1 MGMAIHSPAHTAVTP
16 PAPPAP
22 DRLTGRARLVLLV
35 LCAAQF
41 MVSLDFSV
49 LNVALPVLGDDLG
62 LSRSGLQWAITAFAL
77 PSGGFLLLFGRI
89 ADLYGR
95 RRMFL
100 TGLAVFG
107 AASLL
112 ATLAWNPA
120 AFLTGRALQGLGAA
134 VIVPT
139 GMSLLTTTFPEG
151 PLRDRALGISG
162 TLLSLGFT
170 VGMVAGGT
178 LTDTLGW
185 RSTMG
190 LLTVAAVA
198 VLATAPALLT
208 ESRTPD
214 RVRLDVPGAAT
225 VTGGLLA
232 LVYALST
239 AAEHGFGR
247 PDVQVSLVAGA
258 ALLIAFAV
266 VESRAPAPLVSLP
279 MLRRRTVAFG
289 NLGGLLTFSMMTTV
303 VFVLTLYLQEVLDLS
318 AFGTGL
324 VFGVQGVASVV
335 AGVYAPKVI
344 GRIGARRTLSVSL
357 LGQGLFFAALL
368 GLDTDSGIW
377 LATVA
382 VSLASMCHL
391 GAIIAYGL
399 TVTSGVPNEEQGL
412 ATGLVTTTQQVGL
425 TIGIPLLGVVATTQA
440 SLFDGVRI
448 AVAVAAGLLIVA
460 AGVVAAGL
468 RRSWAPRGPAGAT
481 PGPAAGAPPAAAPPP
496 PGRSCPRSAHALFRP
511 AARTRSPCSSAA
523 CSCATPAPRPRAPP
537 GAAPRRRGR
546 T

>member
-1 MGMAIHSPAHTAVTP
+1 MAIDSSTPAAVTAP
-16 PAPPAP
+16 VPAPSGQ
-22 DRLTGRARLVLLV
+22 DRLSGRARLVLLV

-49 LNVALPVLGDDLG
+49 LNVALPVLGEDLG

-95 RRMFL
+95 RRLFL

-112 ATLAWNPA
+112 ATFAWNPA

-190 LLTVAAVA
+190 LLTLAAVV
-198 VLATAPALLT
+198 VLAAAPALLT

-214 RVRLDVPGAAT
+214 RPRLDVPGAVT

-232 LVYALST
+232 LIYALST

-247 PDVQVSLVAGA
+247 VDVQATLAAGVLLLVAFV
-258 ALLIAFAV
+258 I
-266 VESRAPAPLVSLP
+266 VESRASAPLVSLP

-289 NLGGLLTFSMMTTV
+289 NLGGLLTFSMMSTI

-357 LGQGLFFAALL
+357 LGQGLFIAALL
-368 GLDTDSGIW
+368 GLGAGSGVW

-399 TVTSGVPNEEQGL
+399 TVTSGVPDAEQGL

-425 TIGIPLLGVVATTQA
+425 TIGIPLLGVLATTQS
-440 SLFDGVRI
+440 SLFDGVRTVI
-448 AVAVAAGLLIVA
+448 AVAAGLLVVA
-460 AGVVAAGL
+460 AGVVGAGL
-468 RRSWAPRGPAGAT
+468 RRA
-481 PGPAAGAPPAAAPPP
+481 
-496 PGRSCPRSAHALFRP
+496 
-511 AARTRSPCSSAA
+511 
-523 CSCATPAPRPRAPP
+523 
-537 GAAPRRRGR
+537 
-546 T
+546 